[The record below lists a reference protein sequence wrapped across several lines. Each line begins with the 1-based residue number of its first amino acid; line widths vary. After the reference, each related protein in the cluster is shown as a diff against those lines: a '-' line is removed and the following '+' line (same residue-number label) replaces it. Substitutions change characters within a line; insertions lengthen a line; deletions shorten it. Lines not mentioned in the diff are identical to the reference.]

1 MALDYSKCAGEICE
15 HVGGAS
21 NILSADHCDTRLRLV
36 LADMDQA
43 DRDALEEIEGV
54 RAALES
60 NGQLQLIIG
69 TGVVNKVFDELRPI
83 IGSKGGSG
91 KEAGP
96 ASGQPVSGS
105 VPAALVA
112 GILGALVVLL
122 LRSGILSGNAAGM
135 QTLLTTVNVI
145 LCVIAFAVCG
155 VLVFLF
161 TGVNRRKRAHASEQ
175 NVPLLTVQAPSETV
189 ISCEDGKVIAPAV
202 GEVIARAAIPGE
214 PFASGILGDGVGINP
229 KEGVIFAPFD
239 GKIASVADFRN
250 AVVIRNEAGME
261 VLIHVGVDTADMN
274 GSGFKTAVKK
284 GDQVK
289 AGQVIM
295 TFDRDQIAKAGHS
308 DCVVVLLSNADR
320 YNNFRAGVGV

>member
-36 LADMDQA
+36 LADMDKA

-145 LCVIAFAVCG
+145 LCVIALVVCG

-161 TGVNRRKRAHASEQ
+161 TGINRRKRAHASEQ

-189 ISCEDGKVIAPAV
+189 ISCEDGKGLTFRTDVFMQDWAWRTRAFRI
-202 GEVIARAAIPGE
+202 GERI
-214 PFASGILGDGVGINP
+214 
-229 KEGVIFAPFD
+229 
-239 GKIASVADFRN
+239 
-250 AVVIRNEAGME
+250 AVVNTKE
-261 VLIHVGVDTADMN
+261 VFLMDPGTMKIYADY
-274 GSGFKTAVKK
+274 TV
-284 GDQVK
+284 
-289 AGQVIM
+289 
-295 TFDRDQIAKAGHS
+295 
-308 DCVVVLLSNADR
+308 
-320 YNNFRAGVGV
+320 